1 MEGPLASMRALI
13 RYSSPLVLFD
23 GIERDSFAPVHSLLV
38 LFSLFSFLVL
48 YFSFVFGR
56 CWMFP
61 LDTKD
66 VPAIEVKISPQFPIQ
81 TDTIIGFLK

>member
-48 YFSFVFGR
+48 YFSFFLADVGCFLLIPK
-56 CWMFP
+56 MFRP
-61 LDTKD
+61 
-66 VPAIEVKISPQFPIQ
+66 
-81 TDTIIGFLK
+81 